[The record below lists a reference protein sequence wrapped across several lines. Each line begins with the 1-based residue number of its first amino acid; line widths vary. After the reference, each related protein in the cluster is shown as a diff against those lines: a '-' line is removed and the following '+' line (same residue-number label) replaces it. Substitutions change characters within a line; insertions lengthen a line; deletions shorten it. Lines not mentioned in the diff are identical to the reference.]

1 MPTAIKW
8 DMGVSVWRFALSV
21 IAAEA
26 IPVLLLV
33 LAMFFVGMK
42 IGGRPSPET
51 AAAWGAWIG
60 PIGGALATGIIA
72 WMLARSSIR
81 PMQLGIALGVAV
93 GLLDLGLIAAQGVSF
108 RWLFAVSVLARV
120 MGGALGGV
128 MAGRSAVPGA

>member
-1 MPTAIKW
+1 MTIL
-8 DMGVSVWRFALSV
+8 GVSVWRFVLGV

-26 IPVLLLV
+26 VPVLLLV
-33 LAMFFVGMK
+33 LAMLVVGLK
-42 IGGRPSPET
+42 TGGRPSQET
-51 AAAWGAWIG
+51 ASAWGAWIG

-93 GLLDLGLIAAQGVSF
+93 GLLDLGLIASQGVSF

-120 MGGALGGV
+120 LGGGLGGV
-128 MAGRSAVPGA
+128 VAGRSAVPGG